1 MSLINLHN
9 TDVISMR
16 DFERDEILAL
26 LDHADEMK
34 QNPDPKR
41 LEGKILASCFFEPS
55 TRTRLSFESA
65 MHRLGGNVI
74 GFSDSKNTS
83 VAKRETLHDTMKV
96 MGQYSDVIVVR
107 HPLDGAARLAAEASS
122 VPVINAGDGS
132 NQHPTQTLLDLFS
145 IRECQNRLDELH
157 IAFVGDLKHGRT
169 VHSLVQA
176 CSLFNMRLYFVAHPG
191 HELPKSLYDELKQ
204 KSILF
209 SLHPSLEDIM
219 PKLDIVYL
227 TRLQEERF
235 AHDGDDGGYSFN
247 PAVLKFAKPTM
258 RILHPLPR
266 VTEHLSPAIDHTPHA
281 YYFEQSQNGLYI
293 RQALLSILIGKK

>member
-1 MSLINLHN
+1 MSMHN

-16 DFERDEILAL
+16 DFERDEILAI
-26 LDHADEMK
+26 LDKAEEMK
-34 QNPDPKR
+34 QITKPDALR
-41 LEGKILASCFFEPS
+41 GKILASCFFEPS

-65 MHRLGGNVI
+65 MQRLGGSVI
-74 GFSDSKNTS
+74 GFADAKNTS
-83 VAKRETLHDTMKV
+83 TAKRETLYDTMKV
-96 MGQYSDVIVVR
+96 MGQYADVIVVR
-107 HPLDGAARLAAEASS
+107 HPLDGAARLAAEASG

-145 IRECQNRLDELH
+145 IRECQNRLDGLH

-191 HELPKSLYDELKQ
+191 FDLPKSLYDELKK

-235 AHDGDDGGYSFN
+235 AHEACDEGYSFN
-247 PAVLKFAKPTM
+247 PSVLKFAKPTM

-266 VTEHLSPAIDHTPHA
+266 VTEHLDPAIDHTPHA
-281 YYFEQSQNGLYI
+281 YYFEQSQNGLYL
-293 RQALLSILIGKK
+293 RQALLTILLGGK

>member
-1 MSLINLHN
+1 MSMLN

-16 DFERDEILAL
+16 DFERDEIVAILDVAEQMKKQADPNAL
-26 LDHADEMK
+26 K
-34 QNPDPKR
+34 
-41 LEGKILASCFFEPS
+41 GKILASCFFEPS

-65 MHRLGGNVI
+65 MYRLGGSVI
-74 GFSDSKNTS
+74 GFADSKNTS
-83 VAKRETLHDTMKV
+83 VSKKESLHDTMKV
-96 MGQYSDVIVVR
+96 MGQYADVIVIR
-107 HPLDGAARLAAEASS
+107 HPLEGAARLAAEATDI
-122 VPVINAGDGS
+122 PVINAGDGS

-145 IRECQNRLDELH
+145 IRECQGRLDGLH

-191 HELPKSLYDELKQ
+191 LDLPKSLYDELKK

-209 SLHPSLEDIM
+209 SLHPTLEDII

-235 AHDGDDGGYSFN
+235 THEMDDEAYNFDLS
-247 PAVLKFAKPTM
+247 LLESAKTTM

-266 VTEHLSPAIDHTPHA
+266 LIEHLSSEIDQSPHA

-293 RQALLSILIGKK
+293 RQALLSLLLGKKS